1 MGKTALSDHQLGK
14 THIENVK
21 KICNFFSMCSKC
33 VMAVCSNNFSRAM
46 SALCPVMFPDSS
58 SAAKYQL
65 RPDELPY
72 SVNFGLG
79 PFFKGKLMHDVQNSN
94 YYSFKFR

>member
-33 VMAVCSNNFSRAM
+33 VMAVYSNNFSRAM
-46 SALCPVMFPDSS
+46 SALCLVMFPDSS